1 MTWTVAVAGKGGTGK
16 TTVAAL
22 LVKELLGRGKKPVLA
37 VDSDP
42 DANLS
47 SGLGLEVHKTVGQ
60 VQQEWLSSLDKIPT
74 GMSKQQYLLT
84 TLNAALSEGRD
95 VDLLTMGRPEGPGCY
110 CSANAVLRDFV
121 SKLQPN
127 YPAVVVDNEAGME
140 HISRRTVENV
150 DMLLM
155 IAEATP
161 TGMRTVSRLIELTRE
176 LEVNFPRIGLV
187 INRANGDNL
196 HPKISESIESTG
208 VELLG
213 AVPGDP
219 NVEEFAMEEKSLL
232 ELPDDSP
239 AVAAIQKL
247 TDKLFSAY

>member
-16 TTVAAL
+16 TTVASL
-22 LVKELLGRGKKPVLA
+22 LVRELLNRGKKPVLA

-47 SGLGLEVHKTVGQ
+47 SGLGLKVHKTVGQ
-60 VQQEWLSSLDKIPT
+60 VQQEWLNSFDKIPA

-84 TLNAALSEGRD
+84 TLNAAVSESRD

-140 HISRRTVENV
+140 HISRRTVENI
-150 DMLLM
+150 DLLLLV
-155 IAEATP
+155 AEPTP
-161 TGMRTVSRLIELTRE
+161 VGMRTVIRLLELVRE
-176 LEVNFPRIGLV
+176 LDVNFPRMGLV

-196 HPKISESIESTG
+196 HPKIAESIQSAG

-213 AVPGDP
+213 TIPRDP
-219 NVEEFAMEEKSLL
+219 KVEEYAMEEKSLL

-239 AVAAIQKL
+239 AAERMRELA
-247 TDKLFSAY
+247 DKLFSPS

>member
-16 TTVAAL
+16 TTVASL
-22 LVKELLGRGKKPVLA
+22 LVKELLNRDKKPVLA

-47 SGLGLEVHKTVGQ
+47 SGLGLKVHKTVGQ
-60 VQQEWLSSLDKIPT
+60 VQQEWLHSFDKIPS

-84 TLNAALSEGRD
+84 TLNAALSEGKS

-140 HISRRTVENV
+140 HISRKIVENV
-150 DMLLM
+150 DLLLM
-155 IAEATP
+155 VAEATP
-161 TGMRTVSRLIELTRE
+161 VGIRTINRLVELAKE
-176 LEVNFPRIGLV
+176 LEINFPRIGLV

-196 HPKISESIESTG
+196 HSKISDGVKSSG

-213 AVPGDP
+213 TVPGDP
-219 NVEEFAMEEKSLL
+219 NIEEFALEEKSLL
-232 ELPDDSP
+232 ELPDDSAA
-239 AVAAIQKL
+239 AVKIHKL
-247 TDKLFSAY
+247 AEKLFA